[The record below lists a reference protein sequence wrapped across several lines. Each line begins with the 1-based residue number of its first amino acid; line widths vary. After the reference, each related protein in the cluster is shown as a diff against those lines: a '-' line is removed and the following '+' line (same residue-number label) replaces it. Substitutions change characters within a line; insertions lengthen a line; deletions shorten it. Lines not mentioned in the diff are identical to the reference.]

1 MSADTTSPAAGPVAE
16 RPAGPAGPPPE
27 RREARRVRRAS
38 RQLLYALL
46 RPHRWP
52 SGAALAALVLENAFQ
67 LAGPLLV
74 ARAIDLGIPRASAG
88 DWNPLIRCVAGFTA
102 CGLLAAGTRYAFFR
116 ISGSVG
122 QAVLLELRTRIFDRA
137 RHLPVAF
144 HESYTSGAV
153 ISRLTAD
160 VDAVRDL
167 IEASLDGLLT
177 SVLTVTGISVLLLWL
192 DAPLA
197 LVVLASI
204 VPLVAMTRWFRRRS
218 RIAYR
223 RARDTVAEIIVRF
236 GESMNAVRAVQA
248 FRAERRKHAAMN
260 RLNDTFRDAHTD
272 ALEVVARYTAGV
284 RLTGNIALAVVL
296 ALGAWRVSSGAL
308 PLGVLA
314 AFLLYLRRFYDP
326 LDELATF
333 NNLYASAAAALEK
346 IADFLATPSSVPEP
360 AAPVPLPRD
369 RPVRGALAFRGVGF
383 RYRPDT
389 PPVLRG
395 LDLDVPA
402 GQTLAVVGATGAGK
416 STVAKLAARF
426 YDPTSGA
433 VLLDGVDLRRL
444 PDRALRR
451 EITLVTQEN
460 FLFDGS
466 VMENIAL
473 ARPDAGPQEVRAA
486 ARAVGADAFISALPE
501 GYDTEVRKRGSRLS
515 AGQRQLVALA
525 RAFLA
530 DPAVLLLDEATSSL
544 DIPTELAV
552 RRAMDALL
560 AGRTSVII
568 AHRLSTVLAAD
579 RVLVLADG
587 AVVEDGPPA
596 RLASGDGPFAAL
608 HARWIHATG

>member
-1 MSADTTSPAAGPVAE
+1 PGRGHPRRRGGGPVSADTTSPAAGPMAD
-16 RPAGPAGPPPE
+16 RPAGPAGRPPE
-27 RREARRVRRAS
+27 HRESRRVRRAS

-67 LAGPLLV
+67 LVGPLLV

-88 DWNPLIRCVAGFTA
+88 DWGPLTGCVAGFTA

-137 RHLPVAF
+137 RQLPVAF

-197 LVVLASI
+197 LVVLGSI

-248 FRAERRKHAAMN
+248 FRAEQRKHAAMN

-308 PLGVLA
+308 PLGVLT

-333 NNLYASAAAALEK
+333 NNLSASAAAALEK
-346 IADFLATPSSVPEP
+346 IADFLAVPSSVPEP

-369 RPVRGALAFRGVGF
+369 RPVRGALAFQGVGF

-426 YDPTSGA
+426 YDPTTGT

-444 PDRALRR
+444 PDRELRR

-466 VMENIAL
+466 IMENIAL
-473 ARPDAGPQEVRAA
+473 ARPDTGPEEIRAA
-486 ARAVGADAFISALPE
+486 AQAVGADAFISALPE
-501 GYDTEVRKRGSRLS
+501 GYATEVRKRGSRLS

-525 RAFLA
+525 RAASLQM
-530 DPAVLLLDEATSSL
+530 SS
-544 DIPTELAV
+544 A
-552 RRAMDALL
+552 
-560 AGRTSVII
+560 
-568 AHRLSTVLAAD
+568 
-579 RVLVLADG
+579 
-587 AVVEDGPPA
+587 
-596 RLASGDGPFAAL
+596 
-608 HARWIHATG
+608 